1 MERSPFSYFHFHAFI
16 NVCILTLSESNFS
29 SFPASADAPSA
40 TAFYEHAL
48 FWLGRSQH
56 AYRLLSEAVFPPI
69 SSWVRGSV
77 DSRTFNSW
85 QIDDIRTFLY
95 PVAAWGETETDL
107 LTCEAILL
115 CGYGNYYN
123 PCDVAIA
130 VFVQQPQELFSMLVQ
145 RVRRTE
151 AIVSKGPQILMTT
164 EHVSL
169 AKKGRDYINTKYLIW
184 PYSLSEAATDTLVK
198 QGISLIELSPENAL
212 RPFPNSAQT

>member
-1 MERSPFSYFHFHAFI
+1 MPLSDPDFP
-16 NVCILTLSESNFS
+16 TLPDTAEL
-29 SFPASADAPSA
+29 PSA
-40 TAFYEHAL
+40 ETFYEYAL

-56 AYRLLSEAVFPPI
+56 AYRLLSEAVFPPV

-85 QIDDIRTFLY
+85 QIDEIRTFLY
-95 PVAAWGETETDL
+95 PVAAWGEAETAVL
-107 LTCEAILL
+107 SCESILL

-130 VFVQQPQELFSMLVQ
+130 VFVQKPNEPFSLLLQ
-145 RVRRTE
+145 RVRKTE
-151 AIVSKGPQILMTT
+151 AIVSRGPQIMMTT

-184 PYSLSEAATDTLVK
+184 PYAMPEAATDTLVK

-212 RPFPNSAQT
+212 RPFPHP